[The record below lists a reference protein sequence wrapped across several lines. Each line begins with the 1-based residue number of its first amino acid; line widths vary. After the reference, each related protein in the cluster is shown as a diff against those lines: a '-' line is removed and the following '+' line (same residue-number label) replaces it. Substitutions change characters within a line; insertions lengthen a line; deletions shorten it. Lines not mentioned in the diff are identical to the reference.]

1 VCRKLEKTTD
11 LPQVTDKLYHIL
23 IYRVHRA
30 GGFKLA
36 TLVVI
41 GTDWIGSCKSNQHTI
56 TTTSIPFSEGHN
68 CIMYMYLIQAS
79 EKLLCNIEAMLDLG
93 SEKLLNIFFKINNR
107 SFLRICTQNRK
118 DKQLARGFSSCL

>member
-1 VCRKLEKTTD
+1 MDINFSEGLGLGLLCAGNWRKPL
-11 LPQVTDKLYHIL
+11 TDKLYHIM

-30 GGFKLA
+30 RGFKLT

-56 TTTSIPFSEGHN
+56 TTTSIPFSKGHN

-79 EKLLCNIEAMLDLG
+79 EILLCNIAAILYLG
-93 SEKLLNIFFKINNR
+93 SEKLLNILRLIIDHFFEFVLKTGKINN
-107 SFLRICTQNRK
+107 
-118 DKQLARGFSSCL
+118 